1 MVWKCYRWNLLLSTS
16 NQLFIT
22 TPPLLLPLR
31 FLSTATVC
39 VTNQTPQKIFRGNQ
53 DNPEKNKRFFTHQT
67 VHSTLLDCPSD
78 LIALSFFLWFA
89 KQPNYFHNTTAF
101 DHMVSV
107 VKRLMEQYK
116 TVGGVVRGLECVGCV
131 TKART
136 FLLLLRIYWRG
147 GMYDM
152 VFEAFEEM
160 RRYGFEPNTFARNV
174 IMDVLFK
181 IGRADVAIKVLK
193 ETQLQNFLTFNIA
206 LCNLCKLNDLVRI
219 REVFRMMLGKG
230 YHLNAETFEMLLNCF
245 CKMSKLVE
253 AYQVLGRMITLGIPI
268 HVNVWSILVNG
279 FCRLRKFDIACDL
292 VEKMVRT
299 GCFPNVVTYTT
310 LIKGFMESKMVDD
323 AIQILNIM
331 ESRGHAPD
339 LVLCNVLIDSL
350 SKVGRYDD
358 ALDVFV
364 SLQTQNMA
372 PDSYTLCSLLTT
384 ICLSRRFS
392 LLPKLVLGIV
402 VEADLVVCNALLNIF
417 GKAGFPYLSVELYND
432 MLGSGFTPDKYSFV
446 GLLSGLCEARR
457 IDEAV
462 NAYHGILMN
471 YPGQDA
477 HIHTVIID
485 GLIKVGKFYR
495 AIRLFRKAIAE
506 KYPLDVVSYTVAFRG
521 LLKSG
526 RTGEACT
533 LYNQMKEAGI
543 SPNAHMYNV
552 MLSLFCRQRD
562 LKMVIQLLQEM
573 IGARIELSCNTS
585 FRLCNFLCRSC
596 DSSSAVTLLTEMRDL
611 GLIPDEAMCA
621 LLSNRHVQHLKV
633 DGKRYSLLKGYLE
646 NDLLVDTYGSE
657 DLSDVAASVV

>member
-1 MVWKCYRWNLLLSTS
+1 MLLSTS
-16 NQLFIT
+16 NRLFIT
-22 TPPLLLPLR
+22 TLPLLPLR
-31 FLSTATVC
+31 FLSSATVC
-39 VTNQTPQKIFRGNQ
+39 VFNQTEEN
-53 DNPEKNKRFFTHQT
+53 KNFQENLDFPDKSKRFLTHQIA
-67 VHSTLLDCPSD
+67 HSTLLYCPSD
-78 LIALSFFLWFA
+78 LIALSFFLWCA
-89 KQPNYFHNTTAF
+89 KQPNYFHNTTAV

-107 VKRLMEQYK
+107 VKRLMERYE
-116 TVGGVVRGLECVGCV
+116 TVGGVVRGLESVGCV

-136 FLLLLRIYWRG
+136 FLVLLRIYWRG
-147 GMYDM
+147 GMYGM

-160 RRYGFEPNTFARNV
+160 RSYGFKPNTFARNV

-181 IGRADVAIKVLK
+181 IGRTDVAIKVLK

-219 REVFRMMLGKG
+219 REVLRMMLGRG

-253 AYQVLGRMITLGIPI
+253 AYQVLGQMITLGIPI
-268 HVNVWSILVNG
+268 HVNAWSILVNG
-279 FCRLRKFDIACDL
+279 FCRLRRFDIACNL
-292 VEKMVRT
+292 VEKMVKT
-299 GCFPNVVTYTT
+299 GCSPNVVTYTT

-331 ESRGHAPD
+331 ESRGYAPD

-358 ALDVFV
+358 ALEVFV
-364 SLQTQNMA
+364 SLQTQKMA

-392 LLPKLVLGIV
+392 LFPKLVLGIV
-402 VEADLVVCNALLNIF
+402 VEADLVVYNALLNFF

-432 MLGSGFTPDKYSFV
+432 MLDSGFTPDKYSFV
-446 GLLSGLCEARR
+446 ALLSGLCEARR

-485 GLIKVGKFYR
+485 GLIKIGKFYR
-495 AIRLFRKAIAE
+495 AIKLFRKAIAE
-506 KYPLDVVSYTVAFRG
+506 KYALDVVSYTVAIRG
-521 LLKSG
+521 LLRSG

-543 SPNAHMYNV
+543 SPDAHMYNV
-552 MLSLFCRQRD
+552 MLSVFCRQRD

-573 IGARIELSCNTS
+573 IGARIELSYNNY
-585 FRLCNFLCRSC
+585 FRLCNFLCRSR
-596 DSSSAVTLLTEMRDL
+596 DSNSAVNLLTEMRDL
-611 GLIPDEAMCA
+611 GLIPVKAMCA
-621 LLSNRHVQHLKV
+621 LLSDGHVQRLKV
-633 DGKRYSLLKGYLE
+633 DDECYSLFKGYSE
-646 NDLLVDTYGSE
+646 NDLFVDTYVSE